1 MLLAEG
7 EHGSILTGKNDWT
20 MNEPELQAL
29 IDAATTYEELM
40 VPALF
45 RQWSSKVADAAGIQP
60 GQRVLDVACGT
71 GVLSREA
78 AARTGPQGAVT
89 GLDPGPGMLEVA
101 RRAAPAVEWR
111 QGVAESLPFPDNSF
125 DVVVSQF
132 GLMFFSDRR
141 EAIHQALRVLVPG
154 GSLAFAVWDSL
165 DKIPAYADEVA
176 LVEALAGEAAAD
188 AIRFPFRLGNE
199 QDLVALFSEAGVTS
213 VQCTTARER
222 ANFPSVRV
230 MVEADLRGWLPI
242 MGINLPEEKITS
254 ILEKAEDELQSY
266 TTAEGKASFHCS
278 AHIVTGKKPHA

>member
-1 MLLAEG
+1 
-7 EHGSILTGKNDWT
+7 

-101 RRAAPAVEWR
+101 RRAAPDVEWR

-199 QDLVALFSEAGVTS
+199 RDLVALFSEAGVTS

-242 MGINLPEEKITS
+242 MGIHLPEEKITS
-254 ILEKAEDELQSY
+254 ILDKAEEELQSY